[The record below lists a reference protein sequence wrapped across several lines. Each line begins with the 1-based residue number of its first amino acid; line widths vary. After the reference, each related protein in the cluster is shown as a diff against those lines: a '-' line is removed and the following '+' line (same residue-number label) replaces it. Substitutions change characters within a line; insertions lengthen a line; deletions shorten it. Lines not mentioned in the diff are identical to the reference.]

1 MVNRPEEIME
11 NLSTTVVIAGEA
23 GQGLVTL
30 SQILTKTLVRAGYYI
45 VVTQSYQSRIRGGH
59 NSYALRISNREIVAP
74 TDAID
79 LLIAL
84 DRNSINLHLPEL
96 SDHGIVVVDDKVYS
110 EIHPQVIRA
119 PMADLA
125 DDKFS
130 NSVALGIVA
139 SLLGL
144 EKGMITKTLREF
156 FDKHAHNTSDHN
168 AESLW
173 AGYNWISNDSAK
185 FPRLPPPTL
194 PGGRLTLNGNEAI
207 ALGSIAAGMK
217 FFSFYPMTPA
227 TSIGTALAEH
237 AAKMEIVVEQA
248 EDEISAINMAVGASF
263 TGAPSMVATSGGGF
277 ALMTET
283 VSLAGMTETP
293 VVIVVAQR
301 PGPSTGLP
309 TRTEQGDLE
318 FVLHSGHGE
327 FPRAIFAPGDV
338 EQAFHLTIKAFRI
351 AQKYN
356 TPVFV
361 MTDQFLADSYRST
374 RPFDLRELA
383 PLNPCADSS
392 IAANPHLT
400 YLVTDSGIS
409 PRIFPGMTSHCVKAS
424 SSSELVIADSDE
436 HTENGHLTEDLS
448 VRISM
453 VEKRL
458 RKLDGIKSEII
469 GPEFIGLSEPDT
481 LFVTWGSSR
490 GSVIEAADAL
500 VAKGRRF
507 ATLNFLQIWPL
518 DPKNF
523 VSILEAAKNVV
534 AVEGNATGQFAR
546 LIRRET
552 GFHIKKTILR
562 FDGLPIT
569 PEYILDR
576 I

>member
-1 MVNRPEEIME
+1 ME
-11 NLSTTVVIAGEA
+11 NLPLNVVIAGEA

-59 NSYALRISNREIVAP
+59 NSYALRISHREVVAP
-74 TDAID
+74 TEALD
-79 LLIAL
+79 LLVAL
-84 DRNSINLHLPEL
+84 DQNSINLYLPEL
-96 SDHGIVVVDDKVYS
+96 SDHGFILVDEKVS
-110 EIHPQVIRA
+110 STVHAQVIRA
-119 PMADLA
+119 PLADLA

-130 NSVALGIVA
+130 NSTALGMVA

-144 EKGMITKTLREF
+144 HKDSVTKTLREF
-156 FDKHAHNTSDHN
+156 FDKHAPETSDHN
-168 AESLW
+168 AESLA
-173 AGYNWISNDSAK
+173 AGYDWILNHPVK
-185 FPRLPPPTL
+185 FPKLPPSTL
-194 PGGRLTLNGNEAI
+194 PEGRLTLNGNEAI

-217 FFSFYPMTPA
+217 FFAFYPMTPA
-227 TSIGTALAEH
+227 TSIATTLAGH
-237 AAKMEIVVEQA
+237 AAQMEFVIEQA
-248 EDEISAINMAVGASF
+248 EDEIAAVNMAVGASF
-263 TGAPSMVATSGGGF
+263 AGAPAMVATSGGGF

-309 TRTEQGDLE
+309 TRTEQSDLE

-327 FPRAIFAPGDV
+327 FPRAIFTPGDV
-338 EQAFHLTIKAFRI
+338 EQCFHLTIKAFQV

-361 MTDQFLADSYRST
+361 LTDQFLADSYRSVG
-374 RPFDLRELA
+374 PFDLGQLS
-383 PLNPCADSS
+383 PLNPCLDSS
-392 IAANPHLT
+392 VSANPHLT
-400 YLVTDSGIS
+400 YLLTESGIS
-409 PRIFPGMTSHCVKAS
+409 PRIFPGMASQCVRAS

-436 HTENGHLTEDLS
+436 HTQDGHLTEDLS

-458 RKLDGIKSEII
+458 RKIDGLESEVV
-469 GPEFIGLSEPDT
+469 GPEFIGAAGPET
-481 LFVTWGSSR
+481 LFVSWGSSR
-490 GSVIEAADAL
+490 GSVIEAADILA
-500 VAKGRRF
+500 GRGRSV
-507 ATLNFLQIWPL
+507 ATLNFLQVWPL
-518 DPKNF
+518 IPENF
-523 VSILEAAKNVV
+523 VSILEAAKDVV

-552 GFHIKKTILR
+552 GFHIKKVIHR

-569 PEYILDR
+569 PKYILDR